1 MPTILPRRV
10 FVDESMSDR
19 AQDSRAYIL
28 GATICQTAD
37 LSTVRQEIA
46 GLRLRG
52 QRKVHWREES
62 DKRRR
67 QIVELIARLPLEHVA
82 VVRHGRPGD
91 RPERR
96 RRHAMERLLYELD
109 QADVRDITFESRD
122 SRNDSRDIEML
133 NAIRSR
139 GVVSLDLQIS
149 HVGGRD
155 DAMLWVADAL
165 CGVTVKQRTGDI
177 TYRET
182 IQARSTVRIIEI

>member
-1 MPTILPRRV
+1 
-10 FVDESMSDR
+10 
-19 AQDSRAYIL
+19 
-28 GATICQTAD
+28 
-37 LSTVRQEIA
+37 
-46 GLRLRG
+46 
-52 QRKVHWREES
+52 
-62 DKRRR
+62 
-67 QIVELIARLPLEHVA
+67 
-82 VVRHGRPGD
+82 
-91 RPERR
+91 
-96 RRHAMERLLYELD
+96 MERLLYELD

>member
-1 MPTILPRRV
+1 
-10 FVDESMSDR
+10 
-19 AQDSRAYIL
+19 
-28 GATICQTAD
+28 
-37 LSTVRQEIA
+37 
-46 GLRLRG
+46 
-52 QRKVHWREES
+52 VHWREES

-67 QIVELIARLPLEHVA
+67 QIVELIARLPLEHVV
-82 VVRHGRPGD
+82 VVRNGHPDD

-96 RRHAMERLLYELD
+96 RRHAMERLLHKLD
-109 QADVRDITFESRD
+109 QADVRDVTFESRD
-122 SRNDSRDIEML
+122 SHNDNRDIEML

-139 GVVSLDLQIS
+139 GAVSLDLQIS

>member
-1 MPTILPRRV
+1 
-10 FVDESMSDR
+10 MSDR

-67 QIVELIARLPLEHVA
+67 QI
-82 VVRHGRPGD
+82 
-91 RPERR
+91 
-96 RRHAMERLLYELD
+96 
-109 QADVRDITFESRD
+109 
-122 SRNDSRDIEML
+122 
-133 NAIRSR
+133 
-139 GVVSLDLQIS
+139 S